1 VRSKQRASSKGM
13 PANMQVKEGSL
24 EREIAWA
31 LVQKYGGR
39 ARQFVLVEP
48 QRKSKD
54 RESDAPRLRLVT
66 EDALKLNV
74 P

>member
-1 VRSKQRASSKGM
+1 M